1 MKLDGMTSSRAPAAH
16 INQAQ
21 LRGLIGDN
29 PALLARL
36 AQAYLGQLPGWLADF
51 EQGLQ
56 TADSAKLAR
65 LLHKMKGSCHA
76 ISASAV
82 ALEFEKAEHTL
93 ADASQQLQAGQS
105 SALQWSGSHLLQR
118 LHEIEDEFKFIL
130 DSQSRPG

>member
-1 MKLDGMTSSRAPAAH
+1 MTRSRAPSAH
-16 INQAQ
+16 IDQAQ

-36 AQAYLGQLPGWLADF
+36 AQAYKGQLPGWLADF

-56 TADSAKLAR
+56 AADSAQLAR

-93 ADASQQLQAGQS
+93 AEASQQFQAGQRT
-105 SALQWSGSHLLQR
+105 ALQWSGAHLLQ
-118 LHEIEDEFKFIL
+118 LLQEIEDEFKFIL
-130 DSQSRPG
+130 ESQSRPG